1 MADSP
6 TPTADEP
13 SPRAIDEHDHD
24 WVEAETGDR
33 FAFRRKQLG
42 ALAGGRDIG
51 CSLYEV
57 PPGKRPWPTHYHEG
71 NEEAV
76 YVLSGTGTL
85 HTREGAADC
94 SLSPGTYVALPT
106 GEEFAR
112 QIENDGDE
120 PLRYLAISTMNDP
133 DVAVYPDSDKVGV
146 FCGAPPGS
154 DKDARTLHGYFPR
167 GAAVGYWDGEQTSD
181 E

>member
-1 MADSP
+1 MADHTESAQSERAP
-6 TPTADEP
+6 C
-13 SPRAIDEHDHD
+13 AIDESEFD
-24 WVEAETGDR
+24 WVESETGDR

-57 PPGKRPWPTHYHEG
+57 PPGKRPWPRHYHEG
-71 NEEAV
+71 NEEAL
-76 YVLSGTGTL
+76 YVLAGTGTL
-85 HTREGAADC
+85 HTREGTDDC
-94 SLSPGTYVALPT
+94 PLSPGTYVALPT
-106 GEEFAR
+106 GEAFAR

-120 PLRYLAISTMNDP
+120 PLRYLAISTMHTP

-146 FCGAPPGS
+146 FCGSPPGG

-167 GAAVGYWDGEQTSD
+167 ESAVGYWDGEQTTD